1 MTGPDETAP
10 VGAQQ
15 SLRELRLAGRE
26 AIRQAR
32 EAGRER
38 ARHTREELRQ
48 VVREVRDVEREAA
61 RVLRDAQREARELDA
76 RDTGRIGEADTRSR
90 IQDIALDLFTE
101 QGYEATSLREIAER
115 LGVTK
120 AALYYHFRTKDD
132 IIASLVED
140 CGLKIEELIAWAT
153 QQPRTTETRL
163 EFVRR
168 YSALLLE
175 GGHYRLMRCLE
186 RNQPAMHQH
195 KAGIMMRRHVL
206 HMLDLLSDRGEPLAD
221 QIRRSLAIFALHSA
235 TFTVRDPEVPDDE
248 RRAAALEV
256 ALDLVR

>member
-1 MTGPDETAP
+1 MTGQDESLAGR
-10 VGAQQ
+10 GAQQ
-15 SLRELRLAGRE
+15 SLREIRLAGRE

-38 ARHTREELRQ
+38 ARDTREELRQ
-48 VVREVRDVEREAA
+48 VVREVREAEREAA
-61 RVLRDAQREARELDA
+61 RAVRAARGTEHA
-76 RDTGRIGEADTRSR
+76 TEADTRSR
-90 IQDIALDLFTE
+90 IQEIALELFTD

-140 CGLKIEELIAWAT
+140 TGSKIEDLIDWAES
-153 QQPRTTETRL
+153 QPRTAQTRL

-168 YSALLLE
+168 YSALLFE

-186 RNQPAMHQH
+186 RNQPAMHHH
-195 KAGIMMRRHVL
+195 KAGIMMRGHVL
-206 HMLDLLSDRGEPLAD
+206 RMLDLLFERDEPLAD

-235 TFTVRDPEVPDDE
+235 SFVVRDPEIPDDE
-248 RRAAALEV
+248 RRAAALTV

>member
-10 VGAQQ
+10 AGAQQ

-32 EAGRER
+32 ESGRER

-48 VVREVRDVEREAA
+48 VVREVRDTEREAA
-61 RVLRDAQREARELDA
+61 RAMRAASREARDA
-76 RDTGRIGEADTRSR
+76 GRIGEADTRSR
-90 IQDIALDLFTE
+90 IQDIAIELFTE

-132 IIASLVED
+132 IIASLVEE
-140 CGLKIEELIAWAT
+140 CGLKIEELIAWAER
-153 QQPRTTETRL
+153 QPRTLETRL

-168 YSALLLE
+168 YSALLFE
-175 GGHYRLMRCLE
+175 GGQHRLMRCLE

-195 KAGIMMRRHVL
+195 KAGVMMRRHVL
-206 HMLDLLSDRGEPLAD
+206 RMLDLLCDREEPMAD

-248 RRAAALEV
+248 HRAAALEV